1 MRHHFVPQFLLR
13 AWADG
18 SSDGKLQE
26 FLVDHAGVPTSR
38 RAPKG
43 TGFQDDLYALSK
55 DNVAGMDK
63 HAVETTFLSRL
74 DDEGAKIRRKL
85 LEGKPLTGDEVS
97 VWTTF
102 VMGLRA
108 RQPAMVTRI
117 KSAVAAAMRESIA
130 KDPEQYQAL
139 AKAADPP
146 TLEEWTEQHFPGL
159 IENYGL
165 SMLAD
170 IAGHE
175 EVAAKVRKLLWGVMD
190 VSKGKHDLLLSDQ
203 PCVWT
208 GGIDAPQLIIALP
221 LSPSKAFLAVR
232 GEATANALVRAD
244 TAELAKRLNENSVG
258 QAQRRVYARDET
270 VADFVRDV
278 MVRKKAS

>member
-13 AWADG
+13 AWAEG

-26 FLVDHAGVPTSR
+26 FLVDLEGVPTSR

-55 DNVAGMDK
+55 DNVAGLDK
-63 HAVETTFLSRL
+63 HAVETAFLARL

-85 LEGKPLTGDEVS
+85 LEGKPLTGEEV
-97 VWTTF
+97 VIWTTF

-108 RQPAMVTRI
+108 RQPAVVAKI
-117 KSAVAAAMRESIA
+117 KSGVTNALRESIA
-130 KDPEQYQAL
+130 KDPEQYKAL
-139 AKAADPP
+139 ATASDPA

-175 EVAAKVRKLLWGVMD
+175 DVAAQVRKLLWAVMD
-190 VSKGKHDLLLSDQ
+190 VSKGNHELLLSDR

-208 GGIDAPQLIIALP
+208 GGIDAPTLIIALP
-221 LSPSKAFLAVR
+221 LSPGKAFLAVR
-232 GEATANALVRAD
+232 GKGTAESLLR
-244 TAELAKRLNENSVG
+244 TEPTELAKRLNENSVG

-270 VADFVRDV
+270 PTVFIRSVII
-278 MVRKKAS
+278 RKKAS